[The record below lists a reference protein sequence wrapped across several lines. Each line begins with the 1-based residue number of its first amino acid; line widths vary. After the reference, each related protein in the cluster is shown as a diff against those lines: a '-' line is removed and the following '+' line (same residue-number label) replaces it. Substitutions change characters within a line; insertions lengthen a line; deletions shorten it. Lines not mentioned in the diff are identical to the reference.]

1 MRLLFFIGMCSLLL
15 AACGNYEGLKNVKS
29 NNHEEMAEQ
38 LKTVSVV
45 NEKNLEI
52 RQKIVESALKDT
64 MFGDL
69 IHVEGLN
76 SQEPYSL
83 EIEYKGKENLSEKM
97 TIKCIQLTVRDAVYA
112 IKELGLNID
121 HISVNIKYPFVDK
134 YGNTTNGYVIKSK
147 YTADTVKR
155 LNEDSKNFKVKNLPI
170 VADEWWIHPSF
181 KE

>member
-1 MRLLFFIGMCSLLL
+1 MRLLCFICMSSLLL
-15 AACGNYEGLKNVKS
+15 AACGNYESLKNVKS
-29 NNHEEMAEQ
+29 TKNEEMAEQ
-38 LKTVSVV
+38 LKAVSGV
-45 NEKNLEI
+45 NEKNLDV
-52 RQKIVESALKDT
+52 RQKIVESALKET

-112 IKELGLNID
+112 IKDLGLNID
-121 HISVNIKYPFVDK
+121 QISVNIEYPFVDK
-134 YGNTTNGYVIKSK
+134 YGNSTNRYVIKSK
-147 YTADTVKR
+147 YTAATIKR
-155 LNEDSKNFKVKNLPI
+155 LNKDSKNFKVENLPI
-170 VADEWWIHPSF
+170 VADEWWMHPSF

>member
-1 MRLLFFIGMCSLLL
+1 MRLLFFIGMSSLLL

-45 NEKNLEI
+45 NEKNLEM

-97 TIKCIQLTVRDAVYA
+97 TIKCLQLTVRDAVYA

-134 YGNTTNGYVIKSK
+134 YGNTSNRYVIKSK
-147 YTADTVKR
+147 YTDATVNR
-155 LNEDSKNFKVKNLPI
+155 LNEDSKKFKVENLPF
-170 VADEWWIHPSF
+170 VADEWWIHSSF
-181 KE
+181 EE